1 MQALEKKLLEMQN
14 AKIDV
19 NDPETRH
26 LRSHIKKLEEQ
37 MLQSERSLEEQ
48 AQRMEMERRMAQKK
62 RDEEEELTR
71 KRNAKRDEL
80 FIEQMQRL
88 EDKIK
93 NGGGVDA
100 QKIKELEARLMS
112 GMSSRSFLL
121 FVFFFSS
128 Q

>member
-37 MLQSERSLEEQ
+37 MMASERALEDQ
-48 AQRMEMERRMAQKK
+48 AQKMEMERRLAQKK
-62 RDEEEELTR
+62 REEEEELTR
-71 KRNAKRDEL
+71 KRNQKRDEL

-93 NGGGVDA
+93 NGSGDSA
-100 QKIKELEARLMS
+100 RLRELEQKLMA
-112 GMSSRSFLL
+112 GTMN
-121 FVFFFSS
+121 
-128 Q
+128 